1 MFNQHVPTLPQ
12 AFKKTTLKSCRAE
25 EVLAEQ
31 PVPVG
36 PGLLL
41 SVKPVIAQTPA
52 AVLVPR
58 VCQVFRVN
66 LELDGHGTAFGEG
79 ANRKSLSEMDIICS
93 VRWGINNC
101 FIHKLGR
108 KIPDLWVFTK
118 SHSSYLLKIKSLNSL
133 LSICT
138 VPIGEGLYQGSN
150 FCQMGAKCPLT
161 DCSLSGTGILSGDL
175 KYLEADGFLFQY
187 MFGMYFC
194 LQEEARMGKGEVSCS
209 SLCCV

>member
-12 AFKKTTLKSCRAE
+12 AFKKNTFKSCRA

-58 VCQVFRVN
+58 VCHVFRVN

-79 ANRKSLSEMDIICS
+79 ANSQEKFVRNGHHLF

-150 FCQMGAKCPLT
+150 FCQMGAKCLLT
-161 DCSLSGTGILSGDL
+161 DCSHSGTGILS
-175 KYLEADGFLFQY
+175 
-187 MFGMYFC
+187 
-194 LQEEARMGKGEVSCS
+194 
-209 SLCCV
+209 

>member
-1 MFNQHVPTLPQ
+1 MPLLLLPGRVMFNQHVPTLPQ

-79 ANRKSLSEMDIICS
+79 ANSQEKF
-93 VRWGINNC
+93 VRWTS
-101 FIHKLGR
+101 F
-108 KIPDLWVFTK
+108 V
-118 SHSSYLLKIKSLNSL
+118 
-133 LSICT
+133 
-138 VPIGEGLYQGSN
+138 Q
-150 FCQMGAKCPLT
+150 
-161 DCSLSGTGILSGDL
+161 
-175 KYLEADGFLFQY
+175 
-187 MFGMYFC
+187 
-194 LQEEARMGKGEVSCS
+194 
-209 SLCCV
+209 

>member
-79 ANRKSLSEMDIICS
+79 ANSQEKF
-93 VRWGINNC
+93 VRNGHHLFSDTGNQQLFHSQTWKKDTRFVDFYQIT
-101 FIHKLGR
+101 FKLPV
-108 KIPDLWVFTK
+108 K
-118 SHSSYLLKIKSLNSL
+118 N
-133 LSICT
+133 
-138 VPIGEGLYQGSN
+138 
-150 FCQMGAKCPLT
+150 
-161 DCSLSGTGILSGDL
+161 
-175 KYLEADGFLFQY
+175 
-187 MFGMYFC
+187 
-194 LQEEARMGKGEVSCS
+194 
-209 SLCCV
+209 